1 MGNNS
6 LSNTEK
12 NLRSIAK
19 RYENV
24 KYSVGLAVLFLMNG
38 ASAFSDT
45 NAIQETDK
53 QKDTVTDGQ
62 VVKKEVKET
71 KKEKKQASQKLKA
84 SWVNMQFGANDMYS
98 NYFAAPKAKV
108 EKTSVVKS
116 EKTVLVAS
124 ADNTVSLPM
133 FAKLLTD
140 IEETTET
147 RTEVLTAI
155 ANKEA
160 VPTETA
166 TPTMEEIKASKQE
179 LRSSVGN
186 LQDKIDTARREN
198 QKEIDGLRL
207 ELIQLMEQGNQVVKS
222 PWASWQFGMNYFY
235 DDWGGSY
242 KGRGDKKEKYPFE
255 GIFTRSNDSFER
267 YTSPESPNYGLLAV
281 STNPYSATTSSRS
294 GLGSRYGIA
303 STTKKQEPLAE
314 MNVDASIRPK
324 EVYRAPIIAPTV
336 NITAPRFQPLDVPNL
351 PLPSLDIPEPVTPNV
366 TLVLPTPNTNPFTDF
381 CFTCGTQNGVHLADN
396 SKTFS
401 DSQHNAADGNDPD
414 KKPNW
419 TDGDYNKFWTGFN
432 PVTGLLTPNSGTN
445 GNIRNFSYHSG
456 TRKNWTPRT
465 AAVLYFNNSLDT
477 RGMIGR
483 NMIKPKPP
491 VVGFE
496 ARNIDVYV
504 AGNVSD
510 NLGNSA
516 GKTYGNHDGAIG
528 IHTVWDGTLTNITG
542 HLYGRAN
549 FLSIETWHAGNL
561 HFNNISI
568 NIERNDAKGIKAN
581 ENTLFYIYPATYD
594 TIVSHNYWAGASK
607 QRGGFIGEVNAKIT
621 SNKNIVY
628 SVLGA
633 QGSFEI
639 TSTGKYELEG
649 ADNIVYSGLGYS
661 PNFNNLK
668 GSGIVED
675 LYGTGLTPSIK
686 LDKAPESYGDG
697 NVIML
702 FNNRISLAGKAFF
715 DQPIGSSNPFNVRKA
730 NWEKSGVGIYQGEI
744 RAKAIIGNKLNMA
757 NSGTQ
762 TAAGNTTTV
771 RNGATETER
780 TGDPNYVENNIGIYA
795 RSGQRGKET
804 INGQVAE
811 IKPSEDLGAKDASR
825 GTNFDLDEVH
835 SLQVNDIDISFGKY
849 AKNGIMLVSEKGTVL
864 DVAMSTNKHEGKDAT
879 TVAIMTSDIK
889 DHGTVNLSG
898 KISYNDTTN
907 EAATGTIIAYSDG
920 KWENTIHQM
929 TSVEAQRF
937 EGKPSE
943 INIGKN
949 VVLTARYKEFSDRT
963 KSTPV
968 AYAAKNSGIV
978 NAYGTTK
985 SKGFGS
991 VLAYA
996 EAGGKVSLKKEAEAI
1011 EEWVNKDA
1019 DTKPYLYSNIGG
1031 YAEGSGSTVDFEDNL
1046 KINGMAGFAKGTGA
1060 VVNLKKN
1067 ANKIQTGKNGGLAA
1081 INGGVVNFAGGEIN
1095 HETTVTTNNVGASN
1109 KGDNAG
1115 DHSQSTPFY
1124 ADSSSHINF
1133 TGTTTLNISDG
1144 ILIPG
1149 TDKDYS
1155 ATAGTAKYNGMSN
1168 VTVNLTGDNV
1178 VLSSKNGGH
1187 KQWTGATIQNIVQ
1200 TAMKVAAFNTNGH
1213 KYKLFYINGTFEI
1226 DSNIDVG
1233 SASDDFN
1240 KVGLSR
1246 EIVTINNGKTVSST
1260 VGKGLAMGSNNSANA
1275 DGNNSKTQYINNG
1288 TVDIQGGTL
1297 AAGTIGLNIS
1307 YGQIHNN
1314 NIINVTEGIGAY
1326 GINGSTLTNETTGK
1340 INITTKGVG
1349 MAAFTSANPLQ
1360 SYGTDKKI
1368 TDGTLTAA
1376 DKTFEI
1382 INKGQ
1387 ITVNG
1392 DKSVGLYGDT
1402 NGASA
1407 LLSAS
1412 NGSITNSGKL
1422 TLTGDE
1428 TVGIV
1433 SKRAIVELNGTGSS
1447 DIVVGKKGIGVYA
1460 EKSPVS
1466 MNSNY
1471 GVEVKDGGTGI
1482 FVKNDGS
1489 TLSSASNTFELKYS
1503 GTAAGTGVGLFYEG
1517 GTGANII
1524 NGTNVNLVDT
1534 VGTTEG
1540 LVGVYTAGGGK
1551 LTNNGK
1557 ITGDKGY
1564 GIISNGAE
1572 VENTSDITFT
1582 NPVTASKPSVGI
1594 FTQAGDKIT
1603 NTGTITVGENSVG
1616 IFGKEVLQK
1625 GTITV
1630 GNGGTG
1636 IYSKGGNVTLDT
1648 TSKIN
1653 TGANKAVGVFTK
1665 GAGQTVTANAGSTM
1679 TIGDSSFGFLNEGK
1693 GNTINSNVTSQT
1705 LGHDGTYIY
1714 SSDKLGFVNN
1724 NTTLTSTGSYNYG
1737 LYSAGTVTNNADI
1750 NFGTGLGNVGIYS
1763 THGGTARNL
1772 AGRSVTVGDS
1782 YIDPSNSLNNRY
1794 AVGMAAGFNGDG
1806 NPAKAYTG
1814 NIVNEGTINVNGK
1827 YSIGM
1832 YGTEAGTKVYN
1843 GTAPG
1848 SSATINL
1855 GASNTTGMYLDNGA
1869 YGYNYGTIRSVGS
1882 GLSKVVGIVVKNGS
1896 TIENHGK
1903 IEITADDAVGI
1914 LSKGNA
1920 AGANPGIIKNYGT
1933 FNINGVANNSKY
1945 ESDRDGKDVVG
1956 TANSPFIKKAEGQDL
1971 GKTMGNVTINAPAG
1985 STVGTITI
1993 AGKPVVP
2000 TLATTSAEEYSD
2012 MQLSKIGMYID
2023 TSNKRFTN
2031 PISGLSALSGL
2042 TTSDLIMGNEATENT
2057 TSKAIQVDQRI
2068 LSPYNT
2074 MIIQNPQIKKWNIY
2088 SGSLTWM
2095 ATITQNQ
2102 TDGTMQ
2108 SAYLAKIP
2116 YTQWAGNEP
2125 SPVAVTDTY
2134 NFLDGLE
2141 QRYGIE
2147 EIGTRENKVF
2157 QKLNSIGNN
2166 EEILFYQ
2173 ATDEM
2178 MGHQYANVQQRIQ
2191 ATGDILNKEFDYLRS
2206 QWQTVSKDSNKIKTF
2221 GARGE
2226 YNTNTAGVINY
2237 KNHAYGVAYVHEDE
2251 TVRLGESTGWYA
2263 GIVHNTFK
2271 FKDIGN
2277 SREEQLQGKLGIFKS
2292 VPFDYNNSLNWTISG
2307 DIFAGY
2313 NKMNRRFLVVDEVF
2327 SAKGRYRTYGIGLK
2341 NEISKEFRLSESF
2354 TLKPYAALDLEYGRM
2369 SKIREKSGEIKLDVK
2384 SNDYFSVRPE
2394 IGAELGFKHY
2404 FDRKTVKV
2412 GVSVAY
2418 ENELGRVANGKNKAK
2433 VAGTNADYFNIRGE
2447 KDDRAGNVKAD
2458 LNIGVDNQRIGVT
2471 ANVGYDTKGHNVR
2484 GGVGLR
2490 VIF

>member
-6 LSNTEK
+6 LQTTEK
-12 NLRSIAK
+12 SLRSIAK

-24 KYSVGLAVLFLMNG
+24 KYSVGLAVLFLMKG
-38 ASAFSDT
+38 TSAFSDG
-45 NAIQETDK
+45 NMIQDVEK
-53 QKDTVTDGQ
+53 QKDILTD
-62 VVKKEVKET
+62 VKKVKAEVKET
-71 KKEKKQASQKLKA
+71 KKAVQVAPKLKA

-98 NYFAAPKAKV
+98 NYFATTKTKVDKA
-108 EKTSVVKS
+108 SVVKS
-116 EKTVLVAS
+116 EKTILVAS
-124 ADNTVSLPM
+124 ADNSASLPM
-133 FAKLLTD
+133 FAKLLSD
-140 IEETTET
+140 IEETTEN
-147 RTEVLTAI
+147 RTEALASI
-155 ANKEA
+155 ANKEVA
-160 VPTETA
+160 PTETT
-166 TPTMEEIKASKQE
+166 TPTMEEIRASKQE

-198 QKEIDGLRL
+198 SKEIDGLRL

-222 PWASWQFGMNYFY
+222 PWSSWQFGANYMY
-235 DDWGGSY
+235 DNWGSSY

-255 GIFTRSNDSFER
+255 GVFTRSDDPFER
-267 YTSPESPNYGLLAV
+267 YTSPESPNYALLPV

-294 GLGSRYGIA
+294 GLGTGYGIA
-303 STTKKQEPLAE
+303 GTTPKQEPLSIL
-314 MNVDASIRPK
+314 NVDASIKPK
-324 EVYRAPIIAPTV
+324 DVSRDPVTAPTV
-336 NITAPRFQPLDVPNL
+336 NISAPVLQALNVPNL
-351 PLPSLDIPEPVTPNV
+351 VPPSLDIPEPVAPNV
-366 TLVLPTPNTNPFTDF
+366 TLVLPTPNTNPFSDF
-381 CFTCGTQNGVHLADN
+381 CFTCGTQNGVHQVDN
-396 SKTFS
+396 NKAFS
-401 DSQHNAADGNDPD
+401 DAQHNSADGNDLD
-414 KKPNW
+414 KTPNW
-419 TDGDYNKFWTGFN
+419 TDGGNNKFWTGFN

-445 GNIRNFSYHSG
+445 GNIRNFSYSSG
-456 TRKNWTPRT
+456 SKTNWTPRT
-465 AAVLYFNNSLDT
+465 AAALYFNKSYDERARANTALGLSA
-477 RGMIGR
+477 G
-483 NMIKPKPP
+483 NMKKPKPDS
-491 VVGFE
+491 VGFE
-496 ARNIDVYV
+496 AKNIDVYV

-510 NLGNSA
+510 NAGNNA
-516 GKTYGNHDGAIG
+516 GKTHGNHDGAIG
-528 IHTVWDGTLTNITG
+528 IHTVWDGKLTNITG

-549 FLSIETWHAGNL
+549 FLSIETWHSGKIKLENVL
-561 HFNNISI
+561 I

-581 ENTLFYIYPATYD
+581 ENTLFYIYPASYD
-594 TIVSHNYWAGASK
+594 TIASHNYWAGAPK
-607 QRGGFIGEVNAKIT
+607 QRGGFIGEVNAKIP

-675 LYGTGLTPSIK
+675 LYNTGLTPSIK

-702 FNNRISLAGKAFF
+702 FNNRISLAGKAFY
-715 DQPIGSSNPFNVRKA
+715 DSPTNSSNQYISNDGNGPTRKA

-771 RNGATETER
+771 RNGATETEK
-780 TGDPNYVENNIGIYA
+780 TGDVNYVENNIGIYA

-804 INGQVAE
+804 INGQVAQ
-811 IKPSEDLGAKDASR
+811 IKPSEDLGAKDAAR

-835 SLQVNDIDISFGKY
+835 SLQINDIDISFGKY
-849 AKNGIMLVSEKGTVL
+849 AKNGIILVSENGTVL
-864 DVAMSTNKHEGKDAT
+864 DVAMTTNKHEGKDAT
-879 TVAIMTSDIK
+879 TVPIMTGDIK
-889 DHGTVNLSG
+889 DHGTANLSG

-907 EAATGTIIAYSDG
+907 EAATGTIIAFSDG
-920 KWENTIHQM
+920 KWENAIHQM
-929 TSVEAQRF
+929 ASVEAQRF

-949 VVLTARYKEFSDRT
+949 VVLTARYKEFTDGT

-968 AYAAKNSGIV
+968 AYVAKNSGVI

-996 EAGGKVSLKKEAEAI
+996 ESTGNVTLKEEAEAI

-1019 DTKPYLYSNIGG
+1019 ETKKYLYRNIGG
-1031 YAEGSGSTVDFEDNL
+1031 YAKDKDSVVNFEKNL
-1046 KINGMAGFAKGTGA
+1046 KINGMAGFATGSGE
-1060 VVNLKKN
+1060 VNLKGT
-1067 ANKIQTGKNGGLAA
+1067 ANKVQTGTDGALVALNGGK
-1081 INGGVVNFAGGEIN
+1081 VNFAGGDIY

-1133 TGTTTLNISDG
+1133 TGATTLNISDG

-1149 TDKDYS
+1149 TKADYAAAS
-1155 ATAGTAKYNGMSN
+1155 GTATKYNGMSN

-1178 VLSSKNGGH
+1178 VLSSQKGVH

-1200 TAMKVAAFNTNGH
+1200 TAMKVAAFNANGH
-1213 KYKLFYINGTFEI
+1213 KYKLFYIDGTFEI

-1233 SASDDFN
+1233 NVSDDFN

-1246 EIVTINNGKTVSST
+1246 EVVTINAGKIVSST
-1260 VGKGLAMGSNNSANA
+1260 VGKGLAMGSNNSANTDA
-1275 DGNNSKTQYINNG
+1275 DNSKTQYINNG

-1349 MAAFTSANPLQ
+1349 MAAFTSAGTLQ
-1360 SYGTDKKI
+1360 TYGTDKKI
-1368 TDGTLTAA
+1368 HDGTLTAT

-1392 DKSVGLYGDT
+1392 DKSVGLYGET
-1402 NGASA
+1402 NGTSA
-1407 LLSAS
+1407 LLSNS
-1412 NGSITNSGKL
+1412 NGVITNNGKL

-1428 TVGIV
+1428 AVGIV
-1433 SKRAIVELNGTGSS
+1433 SKRATVELNGTGSS

-1460 EKSPVS
+1460 E
-1466 MNSNY
+1466 NSKVKFNSDY
-1471 GVEVKDGGTGI
+1471 GIEVKDGGTGV

-1489 TLSSASNTFELKYS
+1489 NVIPTGANTLELKYS
-1503 GTAAGTGVGLFYEG
+1503 GTTAGTGVGLFYEG
-1517 GTGANII
+1517 KTSANLF
-1524 NGTNVNLVDT
+1524 NTLNVKLVDT

-1551 LTNNGK
+1551 LTNSAK

-1564 GIISNGAE
+1564 GIISNGTE

-1582 NPVTASKPSVGI
+1582 NPLTASKPSVGI
-1594 FTQAGDKIT
+1594 LTQAGDKIT
-1603 NTGTITVGENSVG
+1603 NTGTITVGTNSVG
-1616 IFGKEVLQK
+1616 IFGKEILQK

-1636 IYSKGGNVTLDT
+1636 IYSEGGNVTLDT
-1648 TSKIN
+1648 TSKII
-1653 TGANKAVGVFTK
+1653 TGSNKAVGVFTK

-1763 THGGTARNL
+1763 THGGTARNS
-1772 AGRSVTVGDS
+1772 AGRSITVGAS
-1782 YIDPSNSLNNRY
+1782 YIDPNNSLNNRY
-1794 AVGMAAGFNGDG
+1794 AVGMAAGFTPTPDEVLAGKT
-1806 NPAKAYTG
+1806 PYTG
-1814 NIVNEGTINVNGK
+1814 NVVNEGTINVTGK

-1832 YGTEAGTKVYN
+1832 YGTGVGTKVYN
-1843 GTAPG
+1843 GTSKG
-1848 SSATINL
+1848 STATINL
-1855 GASNTTGMYLDNGA
+1855 GASNTTGIYLDNGA
-1869 YGYNYGTIRSVGS
+1869 YGYNYGTIRSTGS
-1882 GLSKVVGIVVKNGS
+1882 GLKEVVGVVVKNGS

-1903 IEITADDAVGI
+1903 IELTAEDAVGI

-1920 AGANPGIIKNYGT
+1920 AGQNLGVVKNYGT
-1933 FNINGVANNSKY
+1933 FNINGITDPNNDS
-1945 ESDRDGKDVVG
+1945 VV
-1956 TANSPFIKKAEGQDL
+1956 KKAKPGQDL
-1971 GKTMGNVTINAPAG
+1971 GKTMSGVKIDVPSG
-1985 STVGTITI
+1985 STVGTISVD
-1993 AGKPVVP
+1993 GKPVVP
-2000 TLATTSAEEYSD
+2000 TLATTTAEEYRD

-2031 PISGLSALSGL
+2031 PINGLSALSRL
-2042 TTSDLIMGNEATENT
+2042 TSSDLIIGNEATQNT
-2057 TSKAIQVDQRI
+2057 TSKYIQVAQRI
-2068 LSPYNT
+2068 LDPYNE
-2074 MIIQNPQIKKWNIY
+2074 MIKRNPQIKKWNIY

-2095 ATITQNQ
+2095 ATVAQNQ
-2102 TDGTMQ
+2102 TDGTMDN
-2108 SAYLAKIP
+2108 AYLAKVP
-2116 YTQWAGNEP
+2116 YTHWAGNEAI
-2125 SPVAVTDTY
+2125 PVDKKDTY

-2141 QRYGIE
+2141 QRYGVE
-2147 EIGTRENKVF
+2147 EIGTRENRVF

-2166 EEILFYQ
+2166 EEILFFQ
-2173 ATDEM
+2173 AIDEM
-2178 MGHQYANVQQRIQ
+2178 MGHQYANIQQRVQ
-2191 ATGDILNKEFDYLRS
+2191 ATGNILDKEFNYLKTK
-2206 QWQTVSKDSNKIKTF
+2206 WHTASKDSNKIKTF
-2221 GARGE
+2221 G
-2226 YNTNTAGVINY
+2226 
-2237 KNHAYGVAYVHEDE
+2237 
-2251 TVRLGESTGWYA
+2251 
-2263 GIVHNTFK
+2263 
-2271 FKDIGN
+2271 
-2277 SREEQLQGKLGIFKS
+2277 
-2292 VPFDYNNSLNWTISG
+2292 
-2307 DIFAGY
+2307 
-2313 NKMNRRFLVVDEVF
+2313 
-2327 SAKGRYRTYGIGLK
+2327 
-2341 NEISKEFRLSESF
+2341 
-2354 TLKPYAALDLEYGRM
+2354 
-2369 SKIREKSGEIKLDVK
+2369 
-2384 SNDYFSVRPE
+2384 
-2394 IGAELGFKHY
+2394 
-2404 FDRKTVKV
+2404 
-2412 GVSVAY
+2412 
-2418 ENELGRVANGKNKAK
+2418 
-2433 VAGTNADYFNIRGE
+2433 
-2447 KDDRAGNVKAD
+2447 
-2458 LNIGVDNQRIGVT
+2458 
-2471 ANVGYDTKGHNVR
+2471 
-2484 GGVGLR
+2484 
-2490 VIF
+2490 